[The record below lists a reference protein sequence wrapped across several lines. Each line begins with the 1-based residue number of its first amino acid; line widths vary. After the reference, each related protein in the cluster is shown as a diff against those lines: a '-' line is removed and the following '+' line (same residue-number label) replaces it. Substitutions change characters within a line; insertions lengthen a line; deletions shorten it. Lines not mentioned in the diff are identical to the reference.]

1 MVWALEEKRITKTH
15 FSSSS
20 IYALGSPVYT
30 IRNIDTQ
37 EAMENFVFPYKCS
50 FMLIAMT
57 KALLT
62 NKLYKAFEDAWV
74 TTTELKVS

>member
-1 MVWALEEKRITKTH
+1 
-15 FSSSS
+15 
-20 IYALGSPVYT
+20 
-30 IRNIDTQ
+30 
-37 EAMENFVFPYKCS
+37 MENFVFPDKCS

-74 TTTELKVS
+74 TTTELKVF

>member
-1 MVWALEEKRITKTH
+1 MQWQDVEGVPGGWSQSQTFLLTH
-15 FSSSS
+15 
-20 IYALGSPVYT
+20 YME
-30 IRNIDTQ
+30 Q